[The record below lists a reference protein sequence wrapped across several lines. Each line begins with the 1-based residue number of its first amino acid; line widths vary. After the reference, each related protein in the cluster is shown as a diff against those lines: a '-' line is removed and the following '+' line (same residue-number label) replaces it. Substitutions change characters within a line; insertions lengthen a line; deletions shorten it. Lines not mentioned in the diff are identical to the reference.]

1 MKSVKGNKKKNK
13 RKMPAFRR
21 EKRNLFPV
29 FVAVVLVSCFCGFMQ
44 YRSHILKQTMDGLEA
59 DITDLQTK
67 IASEEKR
74 GEDLKEFEIYTHT
87 KKYAEEV
94 AKDILG
100 YVYDDEIIFKP
111 EE

>member
-1 MKSVKGNKKKNK
+1 MKSVKGKKNKKKI
-13 RKMPAFRR
+13 PAFRR

-29 FVAVVLVSCFCGFMQ
+29 FVAIVLVTCFCGFMQ
-44 YRSHILKQTMDGLEA
+44 YRSYLLRQTMNSLET

-67 IASEEKR
+67 IASEKKR
-74 GEDLKEFEIYTHT
+74 EEDLKEFEIYTHT

-111 EE
+111 EN